1 MWQADS
7 FILLTNSANSSS
19 MISSSSLPLSDPRWG
34 AFCDVFMASFFTA
47 STMFCIFK
55 IGWLIDDIFSF
66 LTLIRWCCDVFVF
79 RVLNVSRGE
88 QLDQVGQNFL
98 YNSFLLWLEVLFS
111 YLLIFSLQR
120 PSAKLE
126 LEGNFIGGYYDHFQK
141 NSRLWTEIGRNNE
154 LRYHTLTREEV
165 YTTSSMMAS
174 LDNKEVKICAIV
186 NIISSL

>member
-1 MWQADS
+1 MFHENRKTFLLLGIENVTIHVLCQAVS

-19 MISSSSLPLSDPRWG
+19 MISSSSLPSSDPRWG
-34 AFCDVFMASFFTA
+34 TFCDVFRASFFTA

-66 LTLIRWCCDVFVF
+66 LTLIRWSCDVFVF

-111 YLLIFSLQR
+111 YLLIS
-120 PSAKLE
+120 
-126 LEGNFIGGYYDHFQK
+126 
-141 NSRLWTEIGRNNE
+141 
-154 LRYHTLTREEV
+154 V
-165 YTTSSMMAS
+165 YKGPRQSW
-174 LDNKEVKICAIV
+174 N
-186 NIISSL
+186 